1 MYINSREQLENRLI
15 AYDTSLSA
23 LSRDASPD
31 KDAVHASECIL
42 DIFLQMMNTLCIS
55 GKVGKALDKLY
66 ELFHSKMNSCEPYGL
81 SDVVACLTI
90 RDKCI
95 FWVCCLYLILYKKLP
110 DAVVSQFE
118 CQKELPA
125 LEWVQVQLTSNE
137 KQLAVRMLD
146 LAVNSLELDIGCESY
161 QSETAPKAGHLFA
174 LNHVRCIA
182 VLEGLECSRNLLNRY
197 IKLYPSCVEL
207 ALVAA
212 RAHELELENTSFAGF
227 ERAISNWLED
237 VPGVQCI
244 WNQFAEYALQSGRES
259 YVQTLMDR
267 WFHSVWRVKCSQ
279 HEILDTPVGEKSP
292 GLQNP
297 DAHICNSSDIDL
309 SFGLLN
315 LSLYK
320 LLQNDQAGAR
330 SAIDRALDC
339 SSAENFKHCVREH
352 AMFWLTDSSHLK
364 DTPASEMLNILN
376 GYLANSNAFPATE
389 LLSRK
394 FIKTIKKSRVQQLV
408 SNLFYPVSSDISLV
422 NLVLQV
428 CYGPLLL
435 PQAYDKLTDLVDLVE
450 SVMEILPANYQ
461 LAISV
466 CKLLSRISKSTVV
479 APSVSFWASS
489 VLVNALFKTVP
500 VAPEYVWVEAANVLH
515 NLDNIQPMRVGFH
528 KRALAVY
535 PFSVKL
541 WNSYL
546 ALSKITG
553 NENAVK
559 SEAASRGIELD

>member
-1 MYINSREQLENRLI
+1 MI
-15 AYDTSLSA
+15 AYDTSLAA
-23 LSRDASPD
+23 LSHNASPD
-31 KDAVHASECIL
+31 KDAVHSSECIL

-55 GKVGKALDKLY
+55 GKVGKAFEKLY
-66 ELFHSKMNSCEPYGL
+66 ELFPSRTNSCEPYGL

-90 RDKCI
+90 WDKCI
-95 FWVCCLYLILYKKLP
+95 FWVCCVYLILYKKLP

-118 CQKELPA
+118 CQKELSA
-125 LEWVQVQLTSNE
+125 LEWVSTQLTSDE
-137 KQLAVRMLD
+137 KQQAVSFLEM
-146 LAVNSLELDIGCESY
+146 AVCSLEMELGCELHE
-161 QSETAPKAGHLFA
+161 SETETARMAGQLFA
-174 LNHVRCIA
+174 INHVRCVA
-182 VLEGLECSRNLLNRY
+182 VLEGFDCVKILLDRY

-212 RAHELELENTSFAGF
+212 RAQEVESENTSFPGF
-227 ERAISNWLED
+227 ERALSNWLED

-244 WNQFAEYALQSGRES
+244 WNQYAEFALQSGRES

-279 HEILDTPVGEKSP
+279 HKTLDTLDGEKSR
-292 GLQNP
+292 GSQNP
-297 DAHICNSSDIDL
+297 DAYICNSRDIDL

-315 LSLYK
+315 FSIYK
-320 LLQNDQAGAR
+320 LLQNDQTGAR
-330 SAIDRALDC
+330 SAIDRALQC
-339 SSAENFKHCVREH
+339 ASAENFKHCVREH
-352 AMFWLTDSSHLK
+352 AMFWLTDGSQLK
-364 DTPASEMLNILN
+364 DIPASDMLNILK
-376 GYLANSNAFPATE
+376 GYLASSNAFPTTK

-394 FIKTIKKSRVQQLV
+394 FIQSIKKARVQQLV
-408 SNLFYPVSSDISLV
+408 NNMFYPVSSDISLV

-435 PQAYDKLTDLVDLVE
+435 PQAFDKLTDLVDLVE

-466 CKLLSRISKSTVV
+466 CKLLSRTSNPAVV
-479 APSVSFWASS
+479 TSSVSFWASS
-489 VLVNALFKTVP
+489 ILVNALFKTVP

-515 NLDNIQPMRVGFH
+515 DLDNIHPMYVSFH

-535 PFSVKL
+535 PFSMKL

-546 ALSKITG
+546 SLCKITG
-553 NENAVK
+553 DVNAVK
-559 SEAASRGIELD
+559 SEAARRGIELD